1 MMDMQKDLKK
11 DLQKWGGENM
21 EREVERICLLL
32 SKLLDENRLD
42 DLLRIIEDDEYM
54 EQLMREFNILWKK
67 YFHKILVH
75 SPINFLIQI
84 K

>member
-11 DLQKWGGENM
+11 DLQKRGVENM

-54 EQLMREFNILWKK
+54 EQLMREFNIL
-67 YFHKILVH
+67 
-75 SPINFLIQI
+75 
-84 K
+84 

>member
-11 DLQKWGGENM
+11 DLQKWGVENM

-67 YFHKILVH
+67 YFHKILDH
-75 SPINFLIQI
+75 LPINFLIQI